1 LPDNDQYIRDFR
13 RVVSGGYGPDD
24 KERVLFMSDTS
35 KQAIVK
41 IISEMVTAVTN
52 IHLYPPTHPQVAPL
66 VDHLYNSITLILE
79 TTPELTIVIVDEDI
93 VLHGKPLSDA
103 GHVGKSFVKMLQKK
117 GIEHLTLLAGLT
129 KAQLFEFLN
138 DLASIDVKTIADRAC
153 IKTGKITFDQ
163 EVDQRISDFLA
174 FREMMLSDMQALYYG
189 IRSGKQLD
197 VDDVQSIV
205 TSFINNFQREI
216 NPLNLLASLKSE
228 DEYTYVH
235 ATNVA
240 LLTMS
245 LAEYLGFTGKPLE
258 NIGIAALLHDVGKMV
273 IPDEILNKNGALDTD
288 ERTVMETHPLRGIQ
302 YLATQKDIPTLA
314 MIATME
320 HHLKYDGT
328 GYPHI
333 SDTWRPNIVSQMVSV
348 ADVFDALRSKRPYR
362 GPVPQDKII
371 SILRK
376 ESGKAL
382 NPELVENFITM
393 IEG

>member
-1 LPDNDQYIRDFR
+1 MA
-13 RVVSGGYGPDD
+13 
-24 KERVLFMSDTS
+24 ETS
-35 KQAIVK
+35 KQ
-41 IISEMVTAVTN
+41 IIIKTIGEMVSAVTN

-66 VDHLYNSITLILE
+66 VEHLYDSISHVLE
-79 TTPELTIVIVDEDI
+79 TTPELTIAIVDDDI
-93 VLHGKPLSDA
+93 VLYGKPMTDA
-103 GHVGKSFVKMLQKK
+103 GPAGQSFVKMLKK
-117 GIEHLTLLAGLT
+117 KEIEHLTLLEGL
-129 KAQLFEFLN
+129 KKPELFDFLN
-138 DLASIDVKTIADRAC
+138 DLASTDVTTIADRSC

-163 EVDQRISDFLA
+163 EMDERVSDFLA
-174 FREMMLSDMQALYYG
+174 FREMMISDMQSLYYG
-189 IRSGKQLD
+189 IRSGKRLEI
-197 VDDVQSIV
+197 DDVQSIV
-205 TSFINNFQREI
+205 STFINNFQRTV

-273 IPDEILNKNGALDTD
+273 IPDEILNKAGALDTD
-288 ERTVMETHPLRGIQ
+288 ERTVMETHPLRGLQ
-302 YLATQKDIPTLA
+302 YLATQNDIPSLA
-314 MIATME
+314 MMAVME
-320 HHLKYDGT
+320 HHLKFDGS

-333 SDTWRPNIVSQMVSV
+333 NDAWRPNIVSQMVSV

-362 GPVPQDKII
+362 DPVSQEKII

-382 NPELVENFITM
+382 NPELVEHFVTM
-393 IEG
+393 IEL

>member
-1 LPDNDQYIRDFR
+1 
-13 RVVSGGYGPDD
+13 
-24 KERVLFMSDTS
+24 MSETS
-35 KQAIVK
+35 KQS
-41 IISEMVTAVTN
+41 IITIIGEMVAAVTN

-66 VDHLYNSITLILE
+66 VDHLYDSVTSILK
-79 TTPELTIVIVDEDI
+79 TTPELAIVIVDDDI

-103 GHVGKSFVKMLQKK
+103 GHAGQSFVKILKK
-117 GIEHLTLLAGLT
+117 KEIEHLTLLAGLT

-138 DLASIDVKTIADRAC
+138 DLASIDIKTIADRSC
-153 IKTGKITFDQ
+153 IKLGKITFDQ
-163 EVDQRISDFLA
+163 DIDERIGDFMA
-174 FREMMLSDMQALYYG
+174 FRETMLSDMQSLYFG
-189 IRSGKQLD
+189 IRSGKRLD
-197 VDDVQSIV
+197 VEDVQSIV
-205 TSFINNFQREI
+205 SSFITNFTQTI

-240 LLTMS
+240 LLTMA
-245 LAEYLGFTGKPLE
+245 LAEYLGFEGKPLE
-258 NIGIAALLHDVGKMV
+258 NIGTAALLHDVGKMV

-288 ERTVMETHPLRGIQ
+288 ERTLMETHPLRGIQ

-314 MIATME
+314 LIATME
-320 HHLKYDGT
+320 HHLKFDGS
-328 GYPHI
+328 GYPRI
-333 SDTWRPNIVSQMVSV
+333 REDWRPNIVSQMVSV

-362 GPVPQDKII
+362 GPIPQEKIM

-393 IEG
+393 IEH

>member
-1 LPDNDQYIRDFR
+1 MP
-13 RVVSGGYGPDD
+13 
-24 KERVLFMSDTS
+24 ETS
-35 KQAIVK
+35 KQSIVK
-41 IISEMVTAVTN
+41 IIAEMVSAVTN

-66 VDHLYNSITLILE
+66 VDHLYDSVTLILE
-79 TTPELTIVIVDEDI
+79 TMPELTIVIVDDDI

-103 GHVGKSFVKMLQKK
+103 GHTGQSFVKMLKK
-117 GIEHLTLLAGLT
+117 KEIEHLTLLEGLT
-129 KAQLFEFLN
+129 KSQLFEFLD
-138 DLASIDVKTIADRAC
+138 DLASIDVKTITDREC

-163 EVDQRISDFLA
+163 DMDERAGDFLA
-174 FREMMLSDMQALYYG
+174 FREKMLSDMQALYFG
-189 IRSGKQLD
+189 IRSGKRLE
-197 VDDVQSIV
+197 VDDVQNIV
-205 TSFINNFQREI
+205 SSFINNFTRTI
-216 NPLNLLASLKSE
+216 NPLNLLAALKSE

-235 ATNVA
+235 ATNVS

-258 NIGIAALLHDVGKMV
+258 NIGVAALLHDVGKMV

-302 YLATQKDIPTLA
+302 YLATQNDIPSLA
-314 MIATME
+314 MIAAME
-320 HHLKYDGT
+320 HHLKFDGS

-333 SDTWRPNIVSQMVSV
+333 QDDWRPNIVSQMVSV

-362 GPVPQDKII
+362 GPIPQEKII

-393 IEG
+393 IER

>member
-1 LPDNDQYIRDFR
+1 
-13 RVVSGGYGPDD
+13 
-24 KERVLFMSDTS
+24 MSETS
-35 KQAIVK
+35 KQSIIK
-41 IISEMVTAVTN
+41 IITEMVAAVTN

-66 VDHLYNSITLILE
+66 VDHLYDSITLTLE
-79 TTPELTIVIVDEDI
+79 TTPELTIVIVDDDI

-103 GHVGKSFVKMLQKK
+103 GYTGKSFVKMLKK
-117 GIEHLTLLAGLT
+117 KEIEHLTLLAGLT
-129 KAQLFEFLN
+129 KSQLFEFLD
-138 DLASIDVKTIADRAC
+138 DLASIDLKTIADRDC

-163 EVDQRISDFLA
+163 DLDERVGDFLA
-174 FREMMLSDMQALYYG
+174 FREKMLADMQALYYG
-189 IRSGKQLD
+189 IRTGKRLD

-205 TSFINNFQREI
+205 SSFINNFTQAI
-216 NPLNLLASLKSE
+216 NPLNLLAALKSE

-245 LAEYLGFTGKPLE
+245 LAEYLGFEGKPLK
-258 NIGIAALLHDVGKMV
+258 NIGVAALLHDVGKMV
-273 IPDEILNKNGALDTD
+273 IPDEILNKTGALDTD
-288 ERTVMETHPLRGIQ
+288 ERTLMETHPLRGIQ

-314 MIATME
+314 LIATME
-320 HHLKYDGT
+320 HHLKFDGS
-328 GYPHI
+328 GYPRI
-333 SDTWRPNIVSQMVSV
+333 REDWRPNIVSQMVSV

-362 GPVPQDKII
+362 GPIPQEKII

-393 IEG
+393 IEH